1 MLGRLTCMLAAGL
14 GFVGGFL
21 LATAVAQ
28 DGSHNPRGL
37 LGPFLPPP
45 RRQAPRAAKRPSGRR
60 SAATD
65 GQHPSRKPAKGKSKS
80 SRRKKNP

>member
-1 MLGRLTCMLAAGL
+1 MLGRLTCMLAAGM

-28 DGSHNPRGL
+28 DRSHNPRNRVGDV
-37 LGPFLPPP
+37 LPPP
-45 RRQAPRAAKRPSGRR
+45 QRPAARATKRTASRR

-65 GQHPSRKPAKGKSKS
+65 GQRSPRKPPRGKSKS
-80 SRRKKNP
+80 SRPRKNP